1 MITDTMYIGSGDT
14 AALLANKAS
23 KAHALLMQRFVSGII
38 PFRNSLNSPIDAL
51 RAGAILE
58 SRYISVLPGNYLAQY
73 YVQCSDMD
81 VLSCHLDFAKVENGK
96 VIDFIELK
104 TCSLFDFV
112 EIEETEEYI
121 IRKYK
126 HYYWQVQQQ
135 LLCTGL
141 SRGRIRFVARES
153 ENDKDNYSRVFSMD
167 EHKEVIINRNED
179 IISRIKQRA
188 DIFQQIKNYFLA
200 NDI

>member
-1 MITDTMYIGSGDT
+1 MITDSMYIGSGDT
-14 AALLANKAS
+14 AALLANKTS
-23 KAHALLMQRFVSGII
+23 KAHASLMQRFVSGVI
-38 PFRNSLNSPIDAL
+38 PYRNSLNSPIDAL

-73 YVQCSDMD
+73 YVQCPEMD

-112 EIEETEEYI
+112 EIVETEEYI
-121 IRKYK
+121 IKKYK

-153 ENDKDNYSRVFSMD
+153 ENDEDNYSRVFSID
-167 EHKEVIINRNED
+167 EHKEVIIKRNED
-179 IISRIKQRA
+179 IIILIKQRA
-188 DIFQQIKNYFLA
+188 EIYQHIKNYFME
-200 NDI
+200 

>member
-14 AALLANKAS
+14 AALLANKTS
-23 KAHALLMQRFVSGII
+23 KAHASLMQRFVSGVI
-38 PFRNSLNSPIDAL
+38 PYRNSLNSPIDAL
-51 RAGAILE
+51 RSGAILE

-73 YVQCSDMD
+73 YVQCPEMD

-112 EIEETEEYI
+112 EIVETEEYI
-121 IRKYK
+121 IKKYK

-153 ENDKDNYSRVFSMD
+153 ENDEDNYSRVFSID
-167 EHKEVIINRNED
+167 EHKEVIIKRNED
-179 IISRIKQRA
+179 IIILIKQRA
-188 DIFQQIKNYFLA
+188 EIYQHIKNYFME
-200 NDI
+200 